1 MELVAIYKGHTNIES
16 GVSQNGQN
24 WKRTTMLLQTIEN
37 RPREVAI
44 TCSFKMVDELNKHK
58 PGTALKVKCDAD
70 SHEFQG
76 KYYTELR
83 AWDIKPAYQPA
94 PTTETAAPA
103 EAAPAAAEP
112 TAHVIDEFEQAARD
126 AENNECPI

>member
-1 MELVAIYKGHTNIES
+1 MELVAIYKGHTTIET

-44 TCSFKMVDELNKHK
+44 TCSFKMVDELTKYA

-70 SHEFQG
+70 SHEYQG

-83 AWDIKPAYQPA
+83 AWAIQPAYQPQPA
-94 PTTETAAPA
+94 TAEQPAAQGQDTAEA
-103 EAAPAAAEP
+103 EAA
-112 TAHVIDEFEQAARD
+112 HVVDEYEQAARD
-126 AENNECPI
+126 AATNECPI

>member
-1 MELVAIYKGHTNIES
+1 MELVAIYKGHTTIET

-44 TCSFKMVDELNKHK
+44 TCSFKMVDEIAKHAI
-58 PGTALKVKCDAD
+58 GTALKVKCDAD
-70 SHEFQG
+70 SHEYQG

-83 AWDIKPAYQPA
+83 AWAIQPAYQPQ
-94 PTTETAAPA
+94 PAAANQPAAEAEASAEA
-103 EAAPAAAEP
+103 EAA
-112 TAHVIDEFEQAARD
+112 HVVDEYEQAARD
-126 AENNECPI
+126 AETNECPI

>member
-44 TCSFKMVDELNKHK
+44 TCSFKMVDELAKHA
-58 PGTALKVKCDAD
+58 PGTTLKVKCDAD
-70 SHEFQG
+70 SHEYQG

-83 AWDIKPAYQPA
+83 AWAIQPAYQPQPA
-94 PTTETAAPA
+94 AANQPAAEAEASTEA
-103 EAAPAAAEP
+103 EAA
-112 TAHVIDEFEQAARD
+112 HVVDEYEQAARD
-126 AENNECPI
+126 AETNECPI

>member
-1 MELVAIYKGHTNIES
+1 MELVAIYKGHTTIET

-37 RPREVAI
+37 RPRTVAI
-44 TCSFKMVDELNKHK
+44 TCSFKMVDELAKHT

-70 SHEFQG
+70 SHEYQG

-83 AWDIKPAYQPA
+83 AWAIQPAYHPQPVA
-94 PTTETAAPA
+94 ASQQATE
-103 EAAPAAAEP
+103 PAASTEAE
-112 TAHVIDEFEQAARD
+112 TTHVVDEYEQAARD
-126 AENNECPI
+126 AETNECPI

>member
-1 MELVAIYKGHTNIES
+1 MELIAIYKGHTDIES
-16 GVSQNGQN
+16 GVSANGQN

-44 TCSFKMVDELNKHK
+44 TCSFKMVDELDKHA

-70 SHEFQG
+70 SHEYQG

-83 AWDIKPAYQPA
+83 AWDIKPAYQPQPA
-94 PTTETAAPA
+94 TAGQPA
-103 EAAPAAAEP
+103 AQAEPAAAEQ
-112 TAHVIDEFEQAARD
+112 TAHVVDEFEQAARD
-126 AENNECPI
+126 AELNDCPI